1 MGVGR
6 DRAVPWRSALGW
18 LAAAGVAF
26 AGTRLLARA
35 WPGALDAYGFFVS
48 YWVVR
53 PLSLATGS
61 APFTVGEIAS
71 GVYLAAL
78 AFMAAVGVARA
89 FRAPRAVPAL
99 AHVLAR
105 GTVRLV
111 AHASAL
117 FLVFT
122 LLWGFH
128 YAQPGVEARQGWP
141 TWDGVPLD
149 ELKILAG
156 EAVDA
161 TNRAYLALHGVED
174 LGRPTPLDDW
184 RGVEAALD
192 EAWADVGPAFLGSS
206 GAAARRG
213 AGKRPLFSPVLRRL
227 GVSGMYFP
235 FTAEAWITAGVPAV
249 SISNTLAHEKAHQR
263 GVAGEADAGFLAAVA
278 GVSAPHP
285 LARYSAAA
293 YVQMQLMGAL
303 ARADRDAWAELARAR
318 VPGVQRDLEDL
329 AAYWAAH
336 RGPAREIRQAA
347 NDAYLR
353 AHGVSAGIGDYG
365 RTVNLL
371 VAWSRFHP
379 DWLLPQ

>member
-1 MGVGR
+1 MEVKG

-35 WPGALDAYGFFVS
+35 WPGALDAYGSLVS

-61 APFTVGEIAS
+61 VPFTVGEVAS
-71 GVYLAAL
+71 GVYLVVL

-89 FRAPRAVPAL
+89 LREPRAAPAL
-99 AHVLAR
+99 AHALAR

-111 AHASAL
+111 AHVSFL

-149 ELKILAG
+149 ELKILAD
-156 EAVDA
+156 ESVAA
-161 TNRAYLALHGVED
+161 TNRAYVALHGVED
-174 LGRPTPLDDW
+174 LGVPTPMDDW

-192 EAWADVGPAFLGSS
+192 EAWTAVGPAFLGSS
-206 GAAARRG
+206 GAGARRG
-213 AGKRPLFSPVLRRL
+213 AGKRPLLSPVLRRL

-235 FTAEAWITAGVPAV
+235 FTAEGWITADVPAV

-278 GVSAPHP
+278 GVSAPHA

-293 YVQMQLMGAL
+293 YVQMQMMGAV
-303 ARADRDAWAELARAR
+303 ARADREAWAALARQR
-318 VPGVQRDLEDL
+318 VPGVQRDLDDL
-329 AAYWAAH
+329 TAYWAAH
-336 RGPAREIRQAA
+336 RGPAREVRQVA

-371 VAWSRFHP
+371 VAWSRLHP
-379 DWLLPQ
+379 GWLLPQ